1 MGKGGNHMV
10 TPPKRSGGLFPTAG
24 LTRYQAPASQTIPR
38 NARRDSQFD
47 QVNISREPGGT
58 EQFQREVVSRL
69 VREVR
74 TTHSAFDIQKI
85 KDQVQ
90 SGSFK
95 PDAAE
100 VAAKLLLE
108 EQRCGN
114 E

>member
-1 MGKGGNHMV
+1 MV
-10 TPPKRSGGLFPTAG
+10 TPPKRTGGIFPATG
-24 LTRYQAPASQTIPR
+24 LTRYKAPTSDTIPR
-38 NARRDSQFD
+38 NTRRAGQFD
-47 QVNISREPGGT
+47 QVNISHEPCGAD
-58 EQFQREVVSRL
+58 QFQREVVSRL

-90 SGSFK
+90 NGSFQ

-108 EQRCGN
+108 ERRCGN